1 MTPRTNGTALKN
13 FAVAKYRF
21 HLTVTEQITL
31 PPYKGSA
38 FHGGFGHALKQLS
51 PSFYDY
57 FYPPPGRGDLPRPY
71 VLIPPQRHASTT
83 HPARPCNL
91 DSPSS
96 APPSPTFP
104 SASPPSKHWASSSAS
119 PAIAG
124 ATKSKKSNTSLH
136 KEQELK
142 DRRKESA
149 AARTPANKLTEEERH
164 EIIETCNQLQYKSL
178 PPSQIVPRLADE
190 GKDIASE
197 ASFYRVL
204 IEVEQVNRRG
214 RAEAPK
220 LATKPNGHKAEA
232 PKEVWSWHITY
243 LASSLRGMFYYL
255 YLL

>member
-96 APPSPTFP
+96 APPPPTFP
-104 SASPPSKHWASSSAS
+104 SSSPPSPQDPKSTRLNSQQPDKSRFASLAWKKKKH
-119 PAIAG
+119 IY
-124 ATKSKKSNTSLH
+124 
-136 KEQELK
+136 
-142 DRRKESA
+142 
-149 AARTPANKLTEEERH
+149 RT
-164 EIIETCNQLQYKSL
+164 YSL
-178 PPSQIVPRLADE
+178 PVS
-190 GKDIASE
+190 
-197 ASFYRVL
+197 
-204 IEVEQVNRRG
+204 
-214 RAEAPK
+214 
-220 LATKPNGHKAEA
+220 
-232 PKEVWSWHITY
+232 
-243 LASSLRGMFYYL
+243 
-255 YLL
+255 